1 MISEKIYLLALAQS
15 GCVLSKAILHG
26 KPGLK
31 LEYQGA
37 IFRRLGQQH
46 VGVHCSK
53 AFRDEHPAFVKV
65 LAWVLDKAGWRKLK
79 ETSLVKKKSIT
90 LLAVR
95 DPDAKQ
101 LMSKS
106 WKTFVDKS
114 AFVQYLTAKCEVK
127 EKSFLVASAL

>member
-1 MISEKIYLLALAQS
+1 MISDKIYLLALAQS

-65 LAWVLDKAGWRKLK
+65 LAWALDKAGWRKLK

-95 DPDAKQ
+95 DPDAKR

-114 AFVQYLTAKCEVK
+114 AFLQYLTAKCKLK
-127 EKSFLVASAL
+127 EKSFLVAFAL

>member
-1 MISEKIYLLALAQS
+1 MISDKIYLLALAQS

-65 LAWVLDKAGWRKLK
+65 LAWALDKAGWRKLK
-79 ETSLVKKKSIT
+79 ETSLVKKKAII

-106 WKTFVDKS
+106 CMEDFRRQVGFCAVLDSKV
-114 AFVQYLTAKCEVK
+114 
-127 EKSFLVASAL
+127 